1 MRTGSGAFLNVL
13 RWIIAAFMW
22 LMALGTLTF
31 GGIGILGAILFAIFG
46 FIVSPLSSKYLFP
59 KFPNLKKSHKILGAA
74 GIWLAANIFMGVAVP
89 SAADSNIS
97 TVAESTTEVVERS
110 MPTETN
116 NGESD
121 EASLTTANE
130 EDEAKKKAEEEAAK
144 KAEEE
149 TAKKAEE
156 AAKKAEEEAAKKA
169 AEEVAAKKA
178 AEEEAA
184 KKATEEAEAQK
195 AAEEEAAQKAAEE
208 AAAQKAAEEAAA
220 AQKVAEEAA
229 AQQAVQQVD
238 SSTVANGTESASALA
253 VLQMGPTTGSPCWVP
268 RNGGQK
274 YHSNSGCS
282 GMDDPI
288 YTTVDTATAC
298 GFDACK
304 RCH

>member
-1 MRTGSGAFLNVL
+1 MRNGSGVFLNVL

-89 SAADSNIS
+89 SATDSNIS

-130 EDEAKKKAEEEAAK
+130 EDEAKKAAEEEAAK
-144 KAEEE
+144 KAE
-149 TAKKAEE
+149 EE

-169 AEEVAAKKA
+169 AEEEAAKKA

-184 KKATEEAEAQK
+184 KKAAEEAEALK
-195 AAEEEAAQKAAEE
+195 AAEEAAAQNAVEE

-220 AQKVAEEAA
+220 AQKAAEEAA
-229 AQQAVQQVD
+229 AQQAAQQVD

-282 GMDDPI
+282 GMEDPI
-288 YTTVDTATAC
+288 YTTVDTAAAC